1 MSMSMLWSA
10 QYLKMSESIVTP
22 VLENKISIDTDP
34 FVRNTQTDLQ
44 TDLPTPALQWTN
56 TGVFLFFPA
65 ATWMIIHMI
74 SNQQPGDKNFF
85 SCLVLPQRPCVF
97 VERTAPPWMWDTRQ
111 PLVLFDSQ
119 FLKCVWKRCGNLH
132 LPGSHG
138 LATHCTASATPV
150 SLFCLDLRIATITI
164 TIATNTTC
172 QDQFSMNLMI
182 VKERTNRVWVA
193 ALLLCKNQTPSWTWK
208 STRVRMLKQ
217 RTTNCIKHLMV
228 KPLGDGELS
237 QLQWRSIILG
247 PIRNWC
253 RGLECRK

>member
-74 SNQQPGDKNFF
+74 SDQQYADKSFF

-111 PLVLFDSQ
+111 PLIVFDSQ

-138 LATHCTASATPV
+138 LATHCTANATPV
-150 SLFCLDLRIATITI
+150 SLFCSDLRIATITI
-164 TIATNTTC
+164 TIAKL
-172 QDQFSMNLMI
+172 QQSQL
-182 VKERTNRVWVA
+182 VKISFQWIWWLWRRERTVCELQRCCCVRTRLRA
-193 ALLLCKNQTPSWTWK
+193 EPENQPGWECGNK
-208 STRVRMLKQ
+208 EQ
-217 RTTNCIKHLMV
+217 
-228 KPLGDGELS
+228 
-237 QLQWRSIILG
+237 
-247 PIRNWC
+247 PIV
-253 RGLECRK
+253 